1 MKKVTHYFVYVGHST
16 QTKNKLQK
24 DLKDYLHSLSGRL
37 VKTENFEALKN
48 EIIEKAN
55 SLSLENN
62 RCTPIKILFSDLHTK
77 NGVMINGFYIVTFQ
91 ILEAYG
97 DD

>member
-16 QTKNKLQK
+16 NTKNKLQK
-24 DLKDYLHSLSGRL
+24 EFSDYLKSLSGRL
-37 VKTENFEALKN
+37 VKEYNFENLKT
-48 EIIEKAN
+48 EIIEQAN
-55 SLSLENN
+55 LLSNQNN
-62 RCTPIKILFSDLHTK
+62 RCTPIKISFSDLYTK
-77 NGVMINGFYIVTFQ
+77 NGLMINGFHFVTFQ

>member
-16 QTKNKLQK
+16 QTKNNLQK
-24 DLKDYLHSLSGRL
+24 DFSDYLKSLSGRL
-37 VKTENFEALKN
+37 VRTENFEALKK
-48 EIIEKAN
+48 EILEKATN
-55 SLSLENN
+55 LSKENN
-62 RCTPIKILFSDLHTK
+62 RCTPIKISFSYLYTK
-77 NGVMINGFYIVTFQ
+77 NGVMINGFHSVTFQ